1 MNTREGLSK
10 IRFVL
15 ITGLSGAGKTEA
27 IRCFEDL
34 GYFCVDNLPPTFIPK
49 FAELCL
55 HSEGKITSIA
65 LVCDVRGRE
74 FFHNLMEALQA
85 METMGF
91 QYEILF
97 LEATDEK
104 LIRRYK
110 ETRRRHP
117 LADKG
122 SISGGINEERKLL
135 EKFKGKADL
144 IIDTTNLAPKEL
156 KEKINEFYSQDRV
169 RENILVTVVSFGFKY
184 GIPMDADLVFD
195 VRFLPNPHYVDSLR
209 PLTGNDPPV
218 KEYVWQWVVTRQFF
232 QKLRSFLRF
241 LIPCYIREGKTQLV
255 IAIGCTGGKHRSV
268 TISKELSSVIK
279 ESNYRVTLE
288 HRDILKT

>member
-1 MNTREGLSK
+1 MKPVDVGEK

-34 GYFCVDNLPPTFIPK
+34 GFFCVDNLPPTFIPK

-55 HSEGKITSIA
+55 HSEGKISSIA

-74 FFHNLMEALQA
+74 FFLNLMEALKT
-85 METMGF
+85 MESMGF

-97 LEATDEK
+97 LEATDER
-104 LIRRYK
+104 LIRRFK

-117 LADKG
+117 LAEQG
-122 SISGGINEERKLL
+122 SISEGIKEERKLL

-144 IIDTTNLAPKEL
+144 IIDTTDLAPKEL
-156 KEKINEFYSQDRV
+156 KEKIKEFFSKERDK
-169 RENILVTVVSFGFKY
+169 NSILVSVVSFGFKY

-209 PLTGNDPPV
+209 PLTGNDFSV
-218 KEYVWQWVVTRQFF
+218 KEYVWQWVITRQFF
-232 QKLRSFLRF
+232 QRLRSFLKF
-241 LIPCYIREGKTQLV
+241 LIPCYVREGKTQLV

-268 TISKELSSVIK
+268 TISNELSNVLK
-279 ESNYRVTLE
+279 EYNYQTTLE
-288 HRDILKT
+288 HRDILKN

>member
-1 MNTREGLSK
+1 MNPGDGVNK

-55 HSEGKITSIA
+55 HSEGKINSIA

-74 FFHNLMEALQA
+74 FFHNLLEALHT

-91 QYEILF
+91 QYQILF
-97 LEATDEK
+97 LESTDEI
-104 LIRRYK
+104 LIRRFK

-117 LADKG
+117 LAEQG
-122 SISGGINEERKLL
+122 SISEGIKEERKLL
-135 EKFKGKADL
+135 AKFKGKADL
-144 IIDTTNLAPKEL
+144 IIDTTDLAPKQL
-156 KEKINEFYSQDRV
+156 KEKINETYSQDRV

-184 GIPMDADLVFD
+184 GIPIDADLVFD

-218 KEYVWQWVVTRQFF
+218 KEYVWQRVVTRQFF
-232 QKLRSFLRF
+232 QKLRSFLKF

-268 TISKELSSVIK
+268 TISKEMSSVLK
-279 ESNYRVTLE
+279 ENNYRVTLE
-288 HRDILKT
+288 HRDIART